1 MNCRKVKASLADLLF
16 EPEQVSA
23 ELRDHVVA
31 CAECRQELAELRATM
46 NAMDAWQAPEPTP
59 FFDARLYA
67 RLRDEQQAPPAGFFE
82 RLRARLLYSTNLHLR
97 PVAAGALAVILITGG
112 SFAGFQI
119 HQQPKVKVL
128 PESAAVV
135 GDLQSLDGNAMV
147 FQQLDTLDQTDDD
160 PGTDPSNL

>member
-1 MNCRKVKASLADLLF
+1 
-16 EPEQVSA
+16 
-23 ELRDHVVA
+23 VVA